1 MKTPVIV
8 AAFLLLGAGFTRVDT
23 QTPATARPASASPRQ
38 AASAQASPAQGVIDR
53 YCVTCHNQRAKIG
66 GLALDVLDL
75 AAAGREPRPGV
86 AAAPAERGGV
96 EIWEKVVRK
105 VRTGMMPPSGAPR
118 PDRAALDAFAASIE
132 TAIDGAATA
141 APNPGA
147 PALHRLN
154 RAEYGNAVRDLLD
167 LPIDT
172 AKLLPGDDSSG
183 EGFDNMAS
191 TLSVSPALMQA
202 YVTAAARI
210 SRLAIGDPT
219 ISAELVTYSP
229 PRGMSQA
236 GHREGMPLGTRG
248 GLTVQHVFP
257 LDAEYEFR
265 IGRAGGGLF
274 GLAPVGTTDPVEV
287 TLNGERVRVL
297 DGNARGPLRLKIP
310 AGPQTIGV
318 AVVRR
323 SNPRGVDDLYSELAG
338 TAGVTNL
345 GINGPLNPTG
355 PGDTPSRRRIFVCSP
370 AGPARPV
377 SELAGTRP
385 TGIREGAVGRVP
397 PSASPAAQAESRRS
411 SPDVSASEVG
421 CARRILSAL
430 ATRAFRRPVAEKDAA
445 IDTLMGF
452 FESGHAL
459 RGFETGVQYALARI
473 LVDPQFIFRFER
485 APAGTKPGSVYRIND
500 FELASRLSFFLWSSI
515 PDDELLRVA
524 ASGRLDDPAVLEQQT
539 RRMLADKRADALI
552 DNLAGQW
559 LMLRQLDDVSPGTKE
574 FDGGL
579 RYAFHRET
587 ELLFETIVREDRSIL
602 DLIDA
607 DYTFVDERLARHY
620 GIPNVRGSRFRRVA
634 LDDSARRGLLGQGSF
649 LTTTSAGN
657 RTSPVKR
664 GKWVLENLLGAPVP
678 QPPPG
683 VETNLTETTAG
694 AAPTSVRQR
703 LERHRANPNCA
714 SCHAVMDPVGFSLEP
729 FDLIGKWRD
738 ADGGSPVN
746 ATGRLADGTTLD
758 GPASLRKALLSRRDA
773 VAATATEKL
782 LTYALGRRVE
792 YFDMPAVRAV
802 VRDAARANYRFS
814 SLIAGIVKSVPFGMK
829 RME

>member
-1 MKTPVIV
+1 MKATVFTF
-8 AAFLLLGAGFTRVDT
+8 ALLLLGVAFARVET
-23 QTPATARPASASPRQ
+23 QNAPTPTARTASSEKAL
-38 AASAQASPAQGVIDR
+38 IDR
-53 YCVTCHNQRAKIG
+53 YCATCHNQRTKAG
-66 GLALDVLDL
+66 NLALDALDVT
-75 AAAGREPRPGV
+75 AAGRDPQT
-86 AAAPAERGGV
+86 
-96 EIWEKVVRK
+96 WEKVVRK

-118 PDRAALDAFAASIE
+118 PERSALDSFAGSIE
-132 TAIDGAATA
+132 TMIDSVARTT
-141 APNPGA
+141 PNPGA

-167 LPIDT
+167 LPVDAT
-172 AKLLPGDDSSG
+172 KLLPGDDSSG

-210 SRLAIGDPT
+210 SRLAVGDPT
-219 ISAELVTYSP
+219 MSAELVTYSP
-229 PRGMSQA
+229 PRGMSQS

-248 GLTVQHVFP
+248 GLVVTHVFP

-274 GLAPVGTTDPVEV
+274 GLQPVGGADPIEV
-287 TLNGERVRVL
+287 TLNGERIRVL
-297 DGNARGPLRLKIP
+297 DNNARGPLRLKIP

-323 SNPRGVDDLYSELAG
+323 SNARGVDDLYSELAG

-355 PGDTPSRRRIFVCSP
+355 PGDTPSRRRIFVCKPDP
-370 AGPARPV
+370 AQEIA
-377 SELAGTRP
+377 
-385 TGIREGAVGRVP
+385 
-397 PSASPAAQAESRRS
+397 
-411 SPDVSASEVG
+411 
-421 CARRILSAL
+421 CARKILAAL
-430 ATRAFRRPVAEKDAA
+430 ATRAFRHSVSEKDPAV
-445 IDTLMGF
+445 DNLMGF
-452 FESGHAL
+452 FESGRTL
-459 RGFETGVQYALARI
+459 RGFETGIQYALARV

-485 APAGTKPGSVYRIND
+485 LPAAASAKAATSAGVKAGSAYRISD
-500 FELASRLSFFLWSSI
+500 AELASRLSFFLWSSI

-524 ASGRLDDPAVLEQQT
+524 ASGKLDDPAVLEQQT

-559 LMLRQLDDVSPGTKE
+559 LMLRQLDDVRPSTKE

-579 RYAFHRET
+579 RYAMHRET

-602 DLIDA
+602 DLINA

-620 GIPNVRGSRFRRVA
+620 GIPNVRGSRFRRVT
-634 LDDSARRGLLGQGSF
+634 LDEGARRGLLGQGSF

-694 AAPTSVRQR
+694 ATPTSVRQR
-703 LERHRANPNCA
+703 LERHRASPNCA
-714 SCHAVMDPVGFSLEP
+714 SCHAVMDPVGFSLEQ

-738 ADGGSPVN
+738 TDGGSPVN
-746 ATGRLADGTTLD
+746 ATGRLADGTALD
-758 GPASLRKALLSRRDA
+758 GPASLRNALLSRRDA
-773 VAATATEKL
+773 IAATATEKL

-792 YFDMPAVRAV
+792 YYDMPAVRAV
-802 VRDAARANYRFS
+802 VRDAATTDYRFS
-814 SLIAGIVKSVPFGMK
+814 SLITGIVKSVPFGM
-829 RME
+829 RRVE

>member
-1 MKTPVIV
+1 MKSPIF
-8 AAFLLLGAGFTRVDT
+8 AAAVLLLAV
-23 QTPATARPASASPRQ
+23 QIASVQSQSVPTPSVGRAAPKPSEGGSAAPGEPDRARPTISEKA
-38 AASAQASPAQGVIDR
+38 VIDR
-53 YCVTCHNQRAKIG
+53 YCATCHNQRTRAG
-66 GLALDVLDL
+66 NLALDTIDVS
-75 AAAGREPRPGV
+75 AAGRDANPG
-86 AAAPAERGGV
+86 APNARSERGGV
-96 EIWEKVVRK
+96 EMWEKVVRK
-105 VRTGMMPPSGAPR
+105 VRTGMMPPGGAPR
-118 PDRAALDAFAASIE
+118 PDRATLDGFAASIE
-132 TAIDGAATA
+132 TAIDRAART

-167 LPIDT
+167 LPID
-172 AKLLPGDDSSG
+172 AARLLPGDDSSG

-210 SRLAIGDPT
+210 SRLAVGDPT
-219 ISAELVTYSP
+219 ISAELTTYAP
-229 PRGMSQA
+229 PRGLSQA

-248 GLTVQHVFP
+248 GITVQHVFP

-274 GLAPVGTTDPVEV
+274 GLQPVGGTDPVEV

-297 DGNARGPLRLKIP
+297 DGTTRGPLRLKVP

-323 SNPRGVDDLYSELAG
+323 ANARGVDDLYSELAG
-338 TAGVTNL
+338 VAGVTNL
-345 GINGPLNPTG
+345 GINGPFNATG
-355 PGDTPSRRRIFVCSP
+355 PGDTPSRRKLLIC
-370 AGPARPV
+370 RP
-377 SELAGTRP
+377 EA
-385 TGIREGAVGRVP
+385 
-397 PSASPAAQAESRRS
+397 AAQEAAPASAEASARSRRS
-411 SPDVSASEVG
+411 SPDTSASEVG
-421 CARRILSAL
+421 CARRILSTL
-430 ATRAFRRPVAEKDAA
+430 ATRAYRRPVSEKDAA

-452 FESGHAL
+452 FESGRKL
-459 RGFETGVQYALARI
+459 RGFETGIQYALARV

-485 APAGTKPGSVYRIND
+485 VPANVKPGSAYRVTD
-500 FELASRLSFFLWSSI
+500 LELASRLSFFLWSSI

-539 RRMLADKRADALI
+539 RRMLADSRSSAMI

-559 LMLRQLDDVSPGTKE
+559 LMLRQLDDVAPGTRE

-587 ELLFETIVREDRSIL
+587 ELLFETIAREDRSIL

-620 GIPNVRGSRFRRVA
+620 GIPNVRGSRFRRVS
-634 LDDSARRGLLGQGSF
+634 LNGSERRGLLGHGSF
-649 LTTTSAGN
+649 LTTTSASN

-678 QPPPG
+678 LPPPG
-683 VETNLTETTAG
+683 VETNLTETDTG

-703 LERHRANPNCA
+703 LERHRASPNCA

-738 ADGGSPVN
+738 TDGGVPVN
-746 ATGRLADGTTLD
+746 ATGRLADGAVLD
-758 GPASLRKALLSRRDA
+758 GPASLRKALLDRREA

-802 VRDAARANYRFS
+802 VRDAARTEYRFS
-814 SLIAGIVKSVPFGMK
+814 SLIAGIVKSVPFQMK
-829 RME
+829 RLE

>member
-1 MKTPVIV
+1 MKTTIV
-8 AAFLLLGAGFTRVDT
+8 AAAVLLLAVQIASVQSQSTSAPAVGRALPGAPGEPDR
-23 QTPATARPASASPRQ
+23 ARPTI
-38 AASAQASPAQGVIDR
+38 GEKTVIDR
-53 YCVTCHNQRAKIG
+53 YCATCHNQRTRAG
-66 GLALDVLDL
+66 NLALDTLDVS
-75 AAAGREPRPGV
+75 AAGREPQT
-86 AAAPAERGGV
+86 
-96 EIWEKVVRK
+96 WEKVVRK
-105 VRTGMMPPSGAPR
+105 LRTGMMPPSGAPR
-118 PDRAALDAFAASIE
+118 PDRATLDGLAASIE
-132 TAIDGAATA
+132 TTIDRAART

-167 LPIDT
+167 LPID
-172 AKLLPGDDSSG
+172 AARLLPADDSSG

-210 SRLAIGDPT
+210 SRLAVGDPT
-219 ISAELVTYSP
+219 ISAELTTYAP

-248 GLTVQHVFP
+248 GITVQHVFP

-274 GLAPVGTTDPVEV
+274 GLQPVGGGDPVEV

-297 DGNARGPLRLKIP
+297 DGTTRGPLRLKVP

-323 SNPRGVDDLYSELAG
+323 SNARGVDDLYSELAG
-338 TAGVTNL
+338 VAGVTNL
-345 GINGPLNPTG
+345 GINGPFNPTG
-355 PGDTPSRRRIFVCSP
+355 PGDTPSRRKLLICKP
-370 AGPARPV
+370 EA
-377 SELAGTRP
+377 
-385 TGIREGAVGRVP
+385 
-397 PSASPAAQAESRRS
+397 ASQEAA
-411 SPDVSASEVG
+411 
-421 CARRILSAL
+421 CARIILSAL
-430 ATRAFRRPVAEKDAA
+430 ATRAFRRPVGEQDAA

-452 FESGHAL
+452 FESGRKL
-459 RGFETGVQYALARI
+459 RGFETGIQYALARV

-485 APAGTKPGSVYRIND
+485 APAGASAKAGATYRISD
-500 FELASRLSFFLWSSI
+500 LELASRLSFFLWSSI

-524 ASGRLDDPAVLEQQT
+524 ASGRLDEPAVLEQQT
-539 RRMLADKRADALI
+539 RRMLADSRSRALI

-559 LMLRQLDDVSPGTKE
+559 LMLRQLDDVRPGTSE

-587 ELLFETIVREDRSIL
+587 ELLFETIAGEDRSIL
-602 DLIDA
+602 DLIAA

-620 GIPNVRGSRFRRVA
+620 GIPNVRGSRFRRVS
-634 LDDSARRGLLGQGSF
+634 LNGSERRGLLGHGSF
-649 LTTTSAGN
+649 LTTTSASN

-678 QPPPG
+678 LPPPG
-683 VETNLTETTAG
+683 VETNLTETDTGSAS
-694 AAPTSVRQR
+694 TSVRQR
-703 LERHRANPNCA
+703 LERHRASPNCA

-729 FDLIGKWRD
+729 FDLIGKWRET
-738 ADGGSPVN
+738 DGGSAVN
-746 ATGRLADGTTLD
+746 ATGRLADGTALD
-758 GPASLRKALLSRRDA
+758 GPASLRRALLDRREA
-773 VAATATEKL
+773 VAAAATEKL

-792 YFDMPAVRAV
+792 YFDMPAVRTV
-802 VRDAARANYRFS
+802 VRDAARTEYRFS
-814 SLIAGIVKSVPFGMK
+814 SLIAGIVKSVPFQMK
-829 RME
+829 RFEGEP

>member
-1 MKTPVIV
+1 MRVTIL
-8 AAFLLLGAGFTRVDT
+8 ASALLLLGVAFARVDT
-23 QTPATARPASASPRQ
+23 QNAQTPAARVASPEK
-38 AASAQASPAQGVIDR
+38 ALIDR
-53 YCVTCHNQRAKIG
+53 YCATCHNQRTRAG
-66 GLALDVLDL
+66 NLVLDTLDVS
-75 AAAGREPRPGV
+75 AAGREPQT
-86 AAAPAERGGV
+86 
-96 EIWEKVVRK
+96 WEKVVRK

-118 PDRAALDAFAASIE
+118 PERTALDAFAASIE
-132 TAIDGAATA
+132 TTIDTVART

-167 LPIDT
+167 LPID
-172 AKLLPGDDSSG
+172 ASKLLPGDDSSG

-229 PRGMSQA
+229 PRGLSQS

-248 GLTVQHVFP
+248 GLVVTHVFP

-274 GLAPVGTTDPVEV
+274 GLQPVGGTDPVEV

-297 DGNARGPLRLKIP
+297 DNNTRGPLRLKIP

-318 AVVRR
+318 AVVRK
-323 SNPRGVDDLYSELAG
+323 SNARGVDDLYSELAG

-355 PGDTPSRRRIFVCSP
+355 PGDTPSRRRILVCKP
-370 AGPARPV
+370 EA
-377 SELAGTRP
+377 
-385 TGIREGAVGRVP
+385 
-397 PSASPAAQAESRRS
+397 AAQET
-411 SPDVSASEVG
+411 G
-421 CARRILSAL
+421 CARKILAAL
-430 ATRAFRRPVAEKDAA
+430 TTRAFRRPIAEKDAA
-445 IDTLMGF
+445 VDTLMGF
-452 FESGHAL
+452 FESGRKL
-459 RGFETGVQYALARI
+459 RGFETGIQYALARV

-485 APAGTKPGSVYRIND
+485 MPSASAKSPADRSAGLAHRISD
-500 FELASRLSFFLWSSI
+500 AELASRLSFFLWSSI
-515 PDDELLRVA
+515 PDDELLRIA
-524 ASGRLDDPAVLEQQT
+524 ASGKLDDPAVLEQQT

-559 LMLRQLDDVSPGTKE
+559 LMLRQLDDVTPSTKE

-579 RYAFHRET
+579 RYSMHRET

-602 DLIDA
+602 DLINA

-620 GIPNVRGSRFRRVA
+620 GIPNIRGSRFRRVT
-634 LDDSARRGLLGQGSF
+634 LDDGARRGLLGQGSF

-683 VETNLTETTAG
+683 VETNLTDTTG
-694 AAPTSVRQR
+694 GTAPTSVRQR
-703 LERHRANPNCA
+703 LERHRASPNCA
-714 SCHAVMDPVGFSLEP
+714 SCHAVMDPVGFSLEQ

-738 ADGGSPVN
+738 TDGGSPVN
-746 ATGRLADGTTLD
+746 ATGRLADGTALD

-792 YFDMPAVRAV
+792 YYDMPAVRAV
-802 VRDAARANYRFS
+802 VREAGRTDYRFS
-814 SLIAGIVKSVPFGMK
+814 SLITGIVKSVPFGM
-829 RME
+829 RRDEGEP

>member
-1 MKTPVIV
+1 MRATIG
-8 AAFLLLGAGFTRVDT
+8 AAAVLLLAVQIASVQSQSAASDASK
-23 QTPATARPASASPRQ
+23 PRPASSDTA
-38 AASAQASPAQGVIDR
+38 VIDR
-53 YCVTCHNQRAKIG
+53 YCATCHNQRTRAGK
-66 GLALDVLDL
+66 LALDTLDVS
-75 AAAGREPRPGV
+75 AAARD
-86 AAAPAERGGV
+86 AET
-96 EIWEKVVRK
+96 WEKVVRK
-105 VRTGMMPPSGAPR
+105 VRTGMMPPAGSPR
-118 PDRAALDAFAASIE
+118 PDRATLDGFAASIE
-132 TAIDGAATA
+132 TTIDRAART

-167 LPIDT
+167 LPID
-172 AKLLPGDDSSG
+172 AARLLPGDDSSG

-210 SRLAIGDPT
+210 SRLAVGDPT
-219 ISAELVTYSP
+219 ITAELTTYSP

-257 LDAEYEFR
+257 LDGEYEFR

-274 GLAPVGTTDPVEV
+274 GLQPVGGSDPVEV

-297 DGNARGPLRLKIP
+297 DGSTRGPLRLKVP

-323 SNPRGVDDLYSELAG
+323 SNARGVDDLYAELAG
-338 TAGVTNL
+338 VAGVTNL
-345 GINGPLNPTG
+345 GINGPFNSTG
-355 PGDTPSRRRIFVCSP
+355 PGDTPSRRKLLICKP
-370 AGPARPV
+370 EA
-377 SELAGTRP
+377 
-385 TGIREGAVGRVP
+385 
-397 PSASPAAQAESRRS
+397 PSQEAA
-411 SPDVSASEVG
+411 
-421 CARRILSAL
+421 CARTILSTL
-430 ATRAFRRPVAEKDAA
+430 ATRAFRRPVSEKDAT

-452 FESGHAL
+452 FEAGRTL
-459 RGFETGVQYALARI
+459 RGFETGIQYALARV
-473 LVDPQFIFRFER
+473 LVDPQFIYRFER
-485 APAGTKPGSVYRIND
+485 VPAGVKPGSAYRISD
-500 FELASRLSFFLWSSI
+500 LELASRLSFFLWSSS

-524 ASGRLDDPAVLEQQT
+524 ASGRLDEPAVLEQQT
-539 RRMLADKRADALI
+539 RRLLADPRSNALI

-559 LMLRQLDDVSPGTKE
+559 LMLRLLDDVSPGTRE

-587 ELLFETIVREDRSIL
+587 ELLFETIAREDRSIL

-634 LDDSARRGLLGQGSF
+634 LAGSPRRGLLGHGSF
-649 LTTTSAGN
+649 LTATSASN

-678 QPPPG
+678 LPPPG
-683 VETNLTETTAG
+683 VETNLTEAETG

-703 LERHRANPNCA
+703 LERHRANPTCA

-738 ADGGSPVN
+738 TDGGMAVN
-746 ATGRLADGTTLD
+746 ATGKLADGTALD
-758 GPASLRKALLSRRDA
+758 GPASLRKALLDRRDA

-802 VRDAARANYRFS
+802 VRDAARTEYRFS
-814 SLIAGIVKSVPFGMK
+814 SLVTGIVKSVPFQMK
-829 RME
+829 RLE

>member
-1 MKTPVIV
+1 MKATFLAAAMLLIV
-8 AAFLLLGAGFTRVDT
+8 GFARVET
-23 QTPATARPASASPRQ
+23 QNAPTSVAR
-38 AASAQASPAQGVIDR
+38 AASAEKAVIDR
-53 YCVTCHNQRAKIG
+53 YCATCHNQRLRAG
-66 GLALDVLDL
+66 NLALDTLDL
-75 AAAGREPRPGV
+75 AAAGREPQT
-86 AAAPAERGGV
+86 
-96 EIWEKVVRK
+96 WEKVVRK

-118 PDRAALDAFAASIE
+118 PDRATLDSFAASIE
-132 TAIDGAATA
+132 TSIDRSAAS

-147 PALHRLN
+147 PSLHRLN

-167 LPIDT
+167 LPIN
-172 AKLLPGDDSSG
+172 AARLLPADDSSG

-219 ISAELVTYSP
+219 MSAELTTYSP
-229 PRGMSQA
+229 PRGMSQT

-248 GLTVQHVFP
+248 GLVVTHVFP
-257 LDAEYEFR
+257 LDAEYELR

-274 GLAPVGTTDPVEV
+274 GLAPVGGADPVEV

-297 DGNARGPLRLKIP
+297 DGTTRGPLRLKIP

-318 AVVRR
+318 AVIRR
-323 SNPRGVDDLYSELAG
+323 SNARGVDDLYSELAG

-355 PGDTPSRRRIFVCSP
+355 PGDTPSRRKVFVC
-370 AGPARPV
+370 RP
-377 SELAGTRP
+377 E
-385 TGIREGAVGRVP
+385 
-397 PSASPAAQAESRRS
+397 AATQEA
-411 SPDVSASEVG
+411 A
-421 CARRILSAL
+421 CARRILSSL
-430 ATRAFRRPVAEKDAA
+430 ATRAFRRPVSEKDAA
-445 IDTLMGF
+445 VETLMEF
-452 FESGHAL
+452 FESGRKL
-459 RGFETGVQYALARI
+459 RGFDTGIQYALARV

-485 APAGTKPGSVYRIND
+485 TPAASAKPGVAYRISD
-500 FELASRLSFFLWSSI
+500 LELASRLSFFLWSSI

-539 RRMLADKRADALI
+539 RRMLADARSTALI

-559 LMLRQLDDVSPGTKE
+559 LMLRQLDEVAPGTRE
-574 FDGGL
+574 FDGNL
-579 RYAFHRET
+579 RYAFNRET

-634 LDDSARRGLLGQGSF
+634 LTDGTRRGLLGHGSF
-649 LTTTSAGN
+649 LTATSASN

-678 QPPPG
+678 LPPPG
-683 VETNLTETTAG
+683 VETNLTDTTPG
-694 AAPTSVRQR
+694 AAPTSVRAR
-703 LERHRANPNCA
+703 LERHRASPNCA
-714 SCHAVMDPVGFSLEP
+714 SCHAVMDPVGFSLEQ

-738 ADGGSPVN
+738 SDGGSPVN
-746 ATGRLADGTTLD
+746 ATGRLADGTALD
-758 GPASLRKALLSRRDA
+758 GPASLRKALLDRRDA

-782 LTYALGRRVE
+782 LTYALGRQVE
-792 YFDMPAVRAV
+792 YYDMPAVRGV
-802 VRDAARANYRFS
+802 VRDAARTNYRFS
-814 SLIAGIVKSVPFGMK
+814 SLIAGIVKSVPFQMK
-829 RME
+829 RLE